1 MSTRLNTLPAA
12 ENPSDARTKAIS
24 AMSVAAVIFAV
35 MGAAAKA
42 ASRSGIGLPSLPG
55 GELAFFRYLCG
66 LAFLLVLAK
75 MRGADLLGNDRKG
88 LLIRGLSGGIASTAF
103 FIGIKYTTLT
113 NATLLNYTFVIWGA
127 IFAALTLGEHL
138 KARAILALILAMSG
152 VVLITRPE
160 IGHLR
165 FGDTAALFSGFMA
178 GVAVSQIRRLRQ
190 GESSI
195 AIFFYF
201 NLFGIPVALL
211 SLLLVK
217 TPFVIPAPAQIP
229 LLLLVGA
236 SSVAAQ
242 LLMTYGYRALTAAQG
257 SLLTLTS
264 IVYSSAASYFLFH
277 EPFTLFTFWGSVLI
291 VGAASILVTQAVS
304 RTRP

>member
-1 MSTRLNTLPAA
+1 MSTRLNALPDADNS
-12 ENPSDARTKAIS
+12 ENARGKAIS
-24 AMSVAAVIFAV
+24 AMIVAAVIFAV
-35 MGAAAKA
+35 MGASTKA
-42 ASRSGIGLPSLPG
+42 ASRPSVGLPSLPG

-66 LAFLLVLAK
+66 LVFLLILAK
-75 MRGADLLGNDRKG
+75 VRGADLLGNDRKG
-88 LLIRGLSGGIASTAF
+88 LLLRGLCGGVASTAF
-103 FIGIKYTTLT
+103 FVGIKHTTLT

-138 KARAILALILAMSG
+138 KARAIAALVLAMSG

-165 FGDTAALFSGFMA
+165 FGDAAALFSGLMA
-178 GVAVSQIRRLRQ
+178 GVAVAQIRRLRQ
-190 GESSI
+190 GESST

-211 SLLLVK
+211 SLPFDS
-217 TPFVIPAPAQIP
+217 TPFVVPAPAQVPI
-229 LLLLVGA
+229 LLLIGA

-242 LLMTYGYRALTAAQG
+242 LLMTYGYRALSTAQG

-277 EPFTLFTFWGSVLI
+277 EPFTLSTFWGSVLI
-291 VGAASILVTQAVS
+291 VGAAFILVTQALS